1 MGTQVSRFAIF
12 GIVLA
17 IIAVVFVGAGLANQ
31 REFQSAA
38 IDESEKQ
45 IKMAFAARGERLYEL
60 GKPGYSLGRVE
71 MMAKTGQAEYDV
83 TLFVTTPVWISLTA
97 LNSFVAPTVAIDNI
111 EQRQ

>member
-45 IKMAFAARGERLYEL
+45 IKLAFAARGERLY
-60 GKPGYSLGRVE
+60 
-71 MMAKTGQAEYDV
+71 
-83 TLFVTTPVWISLTA
+83 
-97 LNSFVAPTVAIDNI
+97 
-111 EQRQ
+111 